1 MIRNEFAV
9 AKSSDQRIILGNPG
23 NGCALAPTCPVR
35 KSGFWIDVAKRSGS
49 GQSRLV
55 ALEDKIPWL
64 AGAPRGGRW
73 LVGVSGGADS
83 VALLHL
89 LVRNGL
95 RDLVVC
101 HLDHRLRGR
110 ESTADAGFVRRLA
123 GKLGVECEI
132 GRCDVRA
139 RMSEHKES
147 METAARNAR
156 LEFFARC
163 AAKSGCHRVLLAHHA
178 DDQAET
184 VLWNLLRGSHGLRGM
199 RQDQR
204 IRVGETELQLVRP
217 LLDVRHAELVAW
229 LEAQGLRWREDASN
243 LEPVAVRNRLRNEV
257 FPLLTE
263 ISGRDAVLPFV
274 RGAADTAQREE
285 CEADALDQAKLL
297 DPQGRLHLGALRK
310 LTPDL
315 QRAGLRAFLVAAG
328 IPAID
333 RALLQRAAGLLDPA
347 GPASVNLSGGK
358 RLRRRAGRIWID
370 CQSGECP
377 EAIG

>member
-1 MIRNEFAV
+1 
-9 AKSSDQRIILGNPG
+9 
-23 NGCALAPTCPVR
+23 
-35 KSGFWIDVAKRSGS
+35 
-49 GQSRLV
+49 V

-89 LVRNGL
+89 LVRNGFS
-95 RDLVVC
+95 DLVVC

-123 GKLGVECEI
+123 GKLGVACEI
-132 GRCDVRA
+132 GCCDVRV

-204 IRVGETELQLVRP
+204 IRVGDTELQLVRP

-229 LEAQGLRWREDASN
+229 LEAQRLDWREDASN

-274 RGAADTAQREE
+274 RGAADAAQREE
-285 CEADALDQAKLL
+285 CEADALDQANLL

-370 CQSGECP
+370 CQAG
-377 EAIG
+377 GL